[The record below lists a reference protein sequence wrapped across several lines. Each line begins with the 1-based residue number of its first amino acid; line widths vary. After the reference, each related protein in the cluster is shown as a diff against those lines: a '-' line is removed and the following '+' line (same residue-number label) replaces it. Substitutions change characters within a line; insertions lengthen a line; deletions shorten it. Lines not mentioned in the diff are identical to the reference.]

1 MSANIGSNAMA
12 PARPASITGACAWH
26 GGDLVK
32 DPRWRF
38 ALSEDDIAELHGA
51 LAAVRRKGLA
61 WDHISKA
68 DFPLSGL
75 ADKLAEM
82 AEELENGSGLA
93 NLSGLPV
100 DEFDGGLRHVWFAIG
115 RHLGQPVYQDCNGLL
130 MRDIQDESQDTD
142 AVLGHRLTARDGST
156 FTSSKARTLSNNL
169 LRFHTDRCD
178 VVGLLCVRQAPV
190 GGISRIASSAMVHN
204 VMLQRHPELAALLY
218 TPYHRSRLGE
228 ERGGEAMS
236 YALPVFG
243 QRDGRFTSHYSRTYV
258 EAAQEMPDVPAMED
272 RHWQAL
278 DTLHDL
284 AGELCMEMTFAPGDM
299 QFINNHV
306 IYHAR
311 TAYEDQTG
319 ATRDHRRLLHRLWLA
334 MPNSRA
340 LPLDQGALWTSVEAG
355 ARRGG
360 IAQG

>member
-1 MSANIGSNAMA
+1 MA
-12 PARPASITGACAWH
+12 KPSFAPIEGVCAWRGTDMAEH
-26 GGDLVK
+26 
-32 DPRWRF
+32 PRWRF
-38 ALSEDDIAELHGA
+38 QLSIEDIAELQAA
-51 LAAVRRKGLA
+51 LASVRQQGLP
-61 WDHISKA
+61 WDQMSKA
-68 DFPLSGL
+68 DFPLPGL
-75 ADKLAEM
+75 AGKLAEM
-82 AEELENGSGLA
+82 AEELEDGSGLA

-100 DEFDGGLRHVWFAIG
+100 EAFGDGLRHLWYGIG
-115 RHLGQPVYQDCNGLL
+115 LHLGQAVYQDSNGLL

-142 AVLGHRLTARDGST
+142 TILGHKLTARDGSA

-169 LRFHTDRCD
+169 LRFHTDRTD
-178 VVGLLCVRQAPV
+178 VVGLLCVRQAAR
-190 GGISRIASSAMVHN
+190 GGVSRIASSVMVHN

-218 TPYHRSRLGE
+218 EPYHRSRLGE

-243 QRDGRFTSHYSRTYV
+243 QREGRFTSHYSRTYV
-258 EAAQEMPDVPAMED
+258 EAAQEMPDVPPMED

-284 AGELCMEMTFAPGDM
+284 AEELCMEMTMAPGDM

-311 TAYEDQTG
+311 TAYQ
-319 ATRDHRRLLHRLWLA
+319 DHDGGGGDRRRLLRRLWLS

-340 LPLDQGALWTSVEAG
+340 LPMDHNTLWTSVEAG

-360 IAQG
+360 IGQG